1 VNSGMRHRSA
11 CRGRTTKVT
20 VVTVT
25 VTVTV
30 TVAVTVKKKLKI
42 NCLLRG
48 RY

>member
-30 TVAVTVKKKLKI
+30 TVKKKLKI

>member
-1 VNSGMRHRSA
+1 MNSGMRHRSA

-30 TVAVTVKKKLKI
+30 TVKKKLKI

>member
-1 VNSGMRHRSA
+1 MNSGMRHRSA

-30 TVAVTVKKKLKI
+30 IVTVKKKLKI